1 MQFFVK
7 HLYLLAPILAIAVVV
22 GVYVLIKSNM
32 RPVPHVEFHNEE
44 VVFDAE
50 QYLRSLKA
58 KNRPFSKRGVHR
70 LLLQRTRQKEG
81 VYLESLLPVMD
92 TAGIEIVHCFH
103 KVMGDD
109 YVPVITSG
117 NDYPY
122 HAKNSKH
129 YMNAALDFRI
139 VNLPMNKRRELVEM
153 TQLRLGNRFRVLWE
167 KGDAEHL
174 HVELVDVPE

>member
-7 HLYLLAPILAIAVVV
+7 HLYLLAPILAIAAVV
-22 GVYVLIKSNM
+22 GVYALIKSNM

-58 KNRPFSKRGVHR
+58 KNRPFSKGGVHR

>member
-7 HLYLLAPILAIAVVV
+7 HLYLFVPILAITAVVGGCLFLNSKIRPAPPV
-22 GVYVLIKSNM
+22 EIK
-32 RPVPHVEFHNEE
+32 HEE
-44 VVFDAE
+44 IVFDAE
-50 QYLRSLKA
+50 EYLRSLKA
-58 KNRPFSKRGVHR
+58 KNRPFSKEGVHR
-70 LLLQRTRQKEG
+70 LLLQRTRQKQG

-92 TAGIEIVHCFH
+92 TAGVEVVHCFH

-117 NDYPY
+117 NDYPF

-139 VNLPMNKRRELVEM
+139 VNLPMNKRREVVEM
-153 TQLRLGNRFRVLWE
+153 AQLRLGHRFRVLWE
-167 KGDAEHL
+167 KGEAEHL
-174 HVELVDVPE
+174 HVELIDVPE